1 MRAFNSQ
8 LIEQYRANG
17 GAGGIGPVH
26 FDRIALLTTTGRRS
40 ELPRTTPL
48 GVARDG
54 ETLIVYAS
62 NNGAP
67 RDPDWFA
74 NLVAEPLV
82 RVELGGE
89 RFAATARV
97 LDGAERE
104 RAYQVWLAA
113 FPTTAGHRDRAGR
126 IIPIIALQR
135 TEEQ

>member
-1 MRAFNSQ
+1 
-8 LIEQYRANG
+8 
-17 GAGGIGPVH
+17 VH
-26 FDRIALLTTTGRRS
+26 FDRIVLLTTTGRRTGQ
-40 ELPRTTPL
+40 PRTTPL

-74 NLVAEPLV
+74 NLVANPSV
-82 RVELGGE
+82 QVELGGE

-97 LDGAERE
+97 LTGAERE
-104 RAYQVWLAA
+104 HAYQVWLAA
-113 FPTTAGHRDRAGR
+113 FPTTAGHQDRAGR
-126 IIPIIALQR
+126 PIPIVALQR